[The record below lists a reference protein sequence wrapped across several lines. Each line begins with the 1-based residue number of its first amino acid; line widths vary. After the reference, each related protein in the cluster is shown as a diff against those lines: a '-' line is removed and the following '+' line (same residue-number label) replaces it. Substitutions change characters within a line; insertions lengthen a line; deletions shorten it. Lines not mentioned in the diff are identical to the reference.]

1 MTRDAKS
8 AAVCCAAAALF
19 GLLATA
25 LFFALHHAGNQI
37 PYDLAQQRFKAE
49 FAADHPD
56 EGHAKGYKSRFE
68 YCELSASVMAGATP
82 PDKGVSGVS
91 ALEEAAILR
100 ILSAERHGRD
110 LDLCAALEAA
120 SNGAEVGTAQGVKT
134 RYWYGG
140 KAIYAIALRYL
151 SVRQIRELTLVS
163 TRIAYLLLAASLVL
177 VLPRALL
184 VAIPLILFDAASGI
198 EYWADVAN
206 GLPYLWTVLLA
217 TILVWLAHGR
227 SSSVSVA
234 VPVFL
239 FAAGTVSSFLW
250 FGDGHGLLAVT
261 WIGLLAWFGGNSR
274 SALQRTRIALL
285 WISIYVLGFLVC
297 YGLALAVKSVWD
309 YDAYRL
315 VLRAVRRT
323 LLESGT
329 GLEAGISAHLGALLR
344 SFYIMAWPS
353 HLPAG
358 ALLSAVSAL
367 ALGTAVA
374 FCVFVRRRRPELVQG
389 VSAILALAAIS
400 APQLLIADDILF
412 RTARF
417 MFVPHALCWSVFLL
431 AVSNLNWKLSSALV
445 GTFLAIAL
453 PLAWW
458 FSDARLI
465 GRLADR
471 AGEASPV
478 LRSEFEVYREGNKL
492 VYVKDSC
499 SEEDTARWFFLH
511 VYPVDEADLPDWR
524 RQYGFDNLD
533 FRFERYGRGGYSLQG
548 GGRCAAVRVLPN
560 YGIARIATG
569 AYVPGMPP
577 VWRGSLESALGGT
590 GDTRRSAHD
599 GRKP

>member
-19 GLLATA
+19 GLFATA

-56 EGHAKGYKSRFE
+56 EGHAAGYKSQFE

-82 PDKGVSGVS
+82 PEKGVS
-91 ALEEAAILR
+91 ALEEAVILR
-100 ILSAERHGRD
+100 ILSAERRGAD
-110 LDLCAALEAA
+110 LDFCAALEAA
-120 SNGAEVGTAQGVKT
+120 SNGVEVGTALRAKT

-151 SVRQIRELTLVS
+151 SVQQIRELTLVS
-163 TRIAYLLLAASLVL
+163 TRIAYLLLAASLVFF
-177 VLPRALL
+177 LPRALL
-184 VAIPLILFDAASGI
+184 VALPLILFDAFSGV

-217 TILVWLAHGR
+217 TIMVWLARGR
-227 SSSVSVA
+227 SSSVA
-234 VPVFL
+234 APAFC

-250 FGDGHGLLAVT
+250 LGDSHGSLAVT
-261 WIGLLAWFGGNSR
+261 WIGLLAWFGSDSR
-274 SALQRTRIALL
+274 SALQKTRSALL
-285 WISIYVLGFLVC
+285 CISLYVLGFLWC
-297 YGLALAVKSVWD
+297 YGLALAVKSVWHD
-309 YDAYRL
+309 EAYR
-315 VLRAVRRT
+315 VLLATVASTIQDSRT
-323 LLESGT
+323 D
-329 GLEAGISAHLGALLR
+329 LEAGLLAHLDTLLR
-344 SFYIMAWPS
+344 SFYIMAWPR

-358 ALLSAVSAL
+358 ALLSAVSAS
-367 ALGTAVA
+367 ALGLAVA
-374 FCVFVRRRRPELVQG
+374 FAVFARRRRPELIRGILAV
-389 VSAILALAAIS
+389 LALAAIS
-400 APQLLIADDILF
+400 VPQLLMTDDILF

-445 GTFLAIAL
+445 GALLAIAL

-465 GRLADR
+465 DRLADR

-478 LRSEFEVYREGNKL
+478 LSSEFEVYREGNRL
-492 VYVKDSC
+492 VYVKDPC
-499 SEEDTARWFFLH
+499 DEEDVAPWFFMH
-511 VYPVDEADLPDWR
+511 VYPVDKADLPDWR

-533 FRFERYGRGGYSLQG
+533 FRFERYERGGYPLRG
-548 GGRCAAVRVLPN
+548 GGRCAAVRVLPD

-569 AYVPGMPP
+569 AHVPGMPP
-577 VWRGSLESALGGT
+577 VWRGSLSFEA
-590 GDTRRSAHD
+590 A
-599 GRKP
+599 PP